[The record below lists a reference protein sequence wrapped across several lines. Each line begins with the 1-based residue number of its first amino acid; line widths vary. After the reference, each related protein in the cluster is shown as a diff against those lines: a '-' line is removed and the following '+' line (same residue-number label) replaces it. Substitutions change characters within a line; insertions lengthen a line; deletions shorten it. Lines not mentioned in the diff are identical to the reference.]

1 MSKNTDN
8 LDMVTF
14 QPFGEETLQSNEE
27 ELKKTTSSSKKE
39 EVEREIS
46 HKSAVKVKN
55 SKSEKFNG
63 VIIGLVV
70 AFLFVAYDMFKG
82 SL

>member
-14 QPFGEETLQSNEE
+14 QPFGEETLISNEE
-27 ELKKTTSSSKKE
+27 ELKKTTSNSKHVE
-39 EVEREIS
+39 EEEIS
-46 HKSAVKVKN
+46 PNNVVKANK

-63 VIIGLVV
+63 VIIGLIL
-70 AFLFVAYDMFKG
+70 AFLFVAYDMFK
-82 SL
+82 SSF

>member
-1 MSKNTDN
+1 MSKNDD

-14 QPFGEETLQSNEE
+14 QPFGEETLMSNEE
-27 ELKKTTSSSKKE
+27 ELKKTTNSVHEEAEQTVSSNS
-39 EVEREIS
+39 V
-46 HKSAVKVKN
+46 VKANK

-63 VIIGLVV
+63 IIVGLII

-82 SL
+82 SF

>member
-14 QPFGEETLQSNEE
+14 QPFGEDTLLSNEK
-27 ELKKTTSSSKKE
+27 ELKKITSNSRKE
-39 EVEREIS
+39 ELEKKVS
-46 HKSAVKVKN
+46 QKSAVKVKK
-55 SKSEKFNG
+55 SKNEKFIG
-63 VIIGLVV
+63 VFIGLVI
-70 AFLFVAYDMFKG
+70 ALLFVAYDMFKG